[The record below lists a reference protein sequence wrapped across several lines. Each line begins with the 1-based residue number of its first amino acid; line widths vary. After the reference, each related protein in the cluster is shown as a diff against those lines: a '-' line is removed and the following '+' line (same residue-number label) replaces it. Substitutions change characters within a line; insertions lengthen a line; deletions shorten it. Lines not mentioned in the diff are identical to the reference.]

1 MQGGGG
7 PSLDG
12 GREGGG
18 RGGVERGDD
27 GIQTEGGGGVQEMAQ
42 PQEAHGVRP
51 TAHRQEG
58 WPSTIE

>member
-1 MQGGGG
+1 MA
-7 PSLDG
+7 
-12 GREGGG
+12 GG
-18 RGGVERGDD
+18 RGGVGGGVEGGDD
-27 GIQTEGGGGVQEMAQ
+27 GIQREGGGGGVQEMAQ